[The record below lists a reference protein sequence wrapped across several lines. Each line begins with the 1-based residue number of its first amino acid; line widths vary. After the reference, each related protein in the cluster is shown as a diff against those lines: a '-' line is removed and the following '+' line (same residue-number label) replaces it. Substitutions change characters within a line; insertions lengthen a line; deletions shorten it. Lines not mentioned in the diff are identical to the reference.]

1 MSEAAERKNGKGKGG
16 GNVLHIAADIIL
28 PFLIYY
34 VVHDLAAVL
43 LAFLTGLSLGC
54 FGEGYR
60 KFMEI
65 HAASADGVRNGLAL
79 CIGALVVWPMTK
91 RELQRAG
98 NGKRRVE
105 LQPAGNRKRRAELQP
120 AGNGKRRAESQP
132 AGNGKRRVELQP
144 AENEKRWVE
153 LQPARPQ
160 ALEYVLLLVCAVS
173 MALGINL
180 LLTLAGL
187 TGVSENYTEI
197 SARQYGVAFG
207 LGLVLYG
214 VVSPIAEETVFRGLI
229 YNRMK
234 GHMRAGAAIVL
245 CGMLFGIYHGNL
257 VQAIYGCVLGIGI
270 TLMYEWFGS
279 IAAPI
284 LFHGAANVGVFAVS
298 YGKEIFQGTASL
310 VCCIGL
316 LGISVACFIL
326 IGRKKFGVSRRDK

>member
-1 MSEAAERKNGKGKGG
+1 
-16 GNVLHIAADIIL
+16 
-28 PFLIYY
+28 
-34 VVHDLAAVL
+34 
-43 LAFLTGLSLGC
+43 
-54 FGEGYR
+54 
-60 KFMEI
+60 MEI

-79 CIGALVVWPMTK
+79 CIGALAVWPMTK
-91 RELQRAG
+91 R
-98 NGKRRVE
+98 
-105 LQPAGNRKRRAELQP
+105 ELQP
-120 AGNGKRRAESQP
+120 AGNGKRRA
-132 AGNGKRRVELQP
+132 
-144 AENEKRWVE
+144 E

-180 LLTLAGL
+180 LLTLTGL

-326 IGRKKFGVSRRDK
+326 IGRKKLGVSRRDK

>member
-34 VVHDLAAVL
+34 VVHDFAAVL

-79 CIGALVVWPMTK
+79 CIGALAVWPMTK

-105 LQPAGNRKRRAELQP
+105 LQPAENRKRRAELQP
-120 AGNGKRRAESQP
+120 AGNGKRWA
-132 AGNGKRRVELQP
+132 
-144 AENEKRWVE
+144 E

-180 LLTLAGL
+180 LLTLTGL

-326 IGRKKFGVSRRDK
+326 IGRKKLGVSRRDK

>member
-79 CIGALVVWPMTK
+79 CIGALTVWPMTK

-98 NGKRRVE
+98 NG
-105 LQPAGNRKRRAELQP
+105 KRRAELQP

-132 AGNGKRRVELQP
+132 AGNGKRWVELQP

-180 LLTLAGL
+180 LLALTGL